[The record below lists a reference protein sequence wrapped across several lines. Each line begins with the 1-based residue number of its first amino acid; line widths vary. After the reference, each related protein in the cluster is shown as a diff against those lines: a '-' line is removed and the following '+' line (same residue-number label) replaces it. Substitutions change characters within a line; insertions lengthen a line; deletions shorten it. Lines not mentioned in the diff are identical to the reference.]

1 MNKKINDFTIEII
14 GNGIPD
20 LEATKAKYE
29 EELKKYEG
37 VYGSQVKDQLQ
48 DDLENKIEVELNEKR
63 ADIEKLKSSELE
75 EQKLKNEQKVIEERI
90 EKLSKEKE
98 EYEKEIESLK
108 RKKGEKTDE
117 DIDKKLARYESDV
130 KLIDNEI
137 SKLGNDLNKNK
148 SEIKNLEESVNA
160 IYHKYKINE
169 KKVAHDIDEE
179 YKEKQAQEEK
189 EESMVEEATR
199 KEIDEYN
206 MQEDIGE
213 AYREKQAQEEKEESM
228 VEEATRK
235 EIDEYNKQ
243 EATRKEID
251 EYNKQEDIEEA
262 YREWQD
268 QNEQDKSLEQ
278 KDIEKDIESA
288 YREKQAQ
295 EAQEE
300 SLIEEATR
308 KEIEEYNK
316 QEDNNIVEEYRKK
329 KEQGDNE
336 IKSTKLLSIEAV
348 KCSVKDGKIV
358 YQIGGLDESGQPFK
372 INKVVNPTKMT
383 KKEKKEILESVY
395 NDKSNLKNIDI
406 ELYRI
411 LKESDQLN
419 NTDINKQYI
428 KFVNAMNAHV
438 NLIDNISIEYD
449 LNNLNETDLTR
460 SQKRQLK
467 SVARKNQKNNIARY
481 TKPQSKLQAFLN
493 KFRQKAITAGEEKEQ
508 QGEMSREDSIIATYE
523 NLHDYDDFS
532 IEDFSKDMQ
541 LTDEE
546 KDKLAKYIT
555 EQKNKNPRKKF
566 VDTISCKVEVGPIK
580 DSRRGES
587 TERGIGKEPAD
598 D

>member
-1 MNKKINDFTIEII
+1 MNKKINDFAIEII

-179 YKEKQAQEEK
+179 YK
-189 EESMVEEATR
+189 
-199 KEIDEYN
+199 
-206 MQEDIGE
+206 
-213 AYREKQAQEEKEESM
+213 EKQAQEEKEESM